1 VLELGGAKQ
10 RAVLAALLLR
20 AGEVVSVERLIDEVW
35 GDSPPSSA
43 ARSLESYVSR
53 LRHLLASHGVSF
65 DRRGGGYRIDLG
77 EAVLDS
83 RLFEALVDAASERA
97 AVGDH
102 ERAVELA
109 SEALGLWRGPVLS
122 GLRLHYEGRADAERL
137 EEHRVHALKIR
148 ADAELAQG
156 HHSQLVAQ
164 LRRLVEENPYRE
176 QFVAQLMVAL
186 YRSGRQAE
194 ALEAYERTRRTL
206 MDNLG
211 IQAGPDLQRLS
222 AQIVRQEP
230 HLAALRPIADGPGA
244 RAARRPGIWVAI
256 FSAALVAVGVAVALG
271 LVADSGGGPNAAP
284 STRVALVVPR
294 APIAGREDTF
304 VWPFVYGLLR
314 SAQEYGLDTKT
325 FVVDDV
331 NPSRASLDR
340 LRRTLRTR
348 DFRLVL
354 WAGFGYTHD
363 PELVALVQHLSA
375 TRFIY
380 IDASLRGTPLQGEP
394 NATAL
399 RFADNSSGYLAGYLS
414 GLAGARRSPLWHGDP
429 VVSIVGGIS
438 IPPVSG
444 LVEGFT
450 RGARAARP
458 GIAVQVAY
466 AGTFS
471 DQSVCERIANRQ
483 IDQGARVVFAAAGT
497 CGLGALSAAG
507 LRGVWGVGADTDR
520 SYLGSHILV
529 STVKR
534 YDRAVQLAIRWFFQG
549 SLPSGDVLLG
559 LDDDAVGITGIS
571 PEVSS
576 ADRRAL
582 ARLAASLRKR
592 EAAMPGP

>member
-20 AGEVVSVERLIDEVW
+20 AGEVVPVERLIDEVW

-53 LRHLLASHGVSF
+53 LRHVLASYGVSF
-65 DRRGGGYRIDLG
+65 DRLGGGYRIELG

-83 RLFEALVDAASERA
+83 RLFEALVDAASERGG
-97 AVGDH
+97 VGDH
-102 ERAVELA
+102 ERAAELA
-109 SEALGLWRGPVLS
+109 SEALDLWRGPVLS
-122 GLRLHYEGRADAERL
+122 GLRLHFDGRADAERL

-194 ALEAYERTRRTL
+194 ALEAYERTRRRL
-206 MDNLG
+206 MNDLG
-211 IQAGPDLQRLS
+211 IQAGPELQRLS

-230 HLAALRPIADGPGA
+230 HLAALRPIADGPGG
-244 RAARRPGIWVAI
+244 RAARPRIWVAV
-256 FSAALVAVGVAVALG
+256 FSGALVAVGVAVALG
-271 LVADSGGGPNAAP
+271 LVTDSGGGPNAAP

-325 FVVDDV
+325 LVVDDV

-340 LRRTLRTR
+340 LGRTLRTG

-354 WAGFGYTHD
+354 WAGFGYTHH

-414 GLAGARRSPLWHGDP
+414 GLASARRSPLWHGDP
-429 VVSIVGGIS
+429 VVSIVGGRP

-450 RGARAARP
+450 RGARDARP

-534 YDRAVQLAIRWFFQG
+534 YDRAVQLAIRWFSQG
-549 SLPSGDVLLG
+549 SLPSGEVLLG

-582 ARLAASLRKR
+582 ARLAASLRKK